1 MRVLVISVLL
11 LILGVNPTYGE
22 EKSCDEMILA
32 TSSDVKKHF
41 EALKVYKKVEDE
53 TEEYKAAVADYSNDL
68 TTYGN
73 DVAALETAIRLNM
86 MGIGVK
92 HGVDGIREMRI
103 VLGVTKLAVKDIED
117 KSSEVVLLC
126 SGRMMPKRRPS
137 NPLPFRCLPPGSVS

>member
-86 MGIGVK
+86 MGMV
-92 HGVDGIREMRI
+92 
-103 VLGVTKLAVKDIED
+103 
-117 KSSEVVLLC
+117 
-126 SGRMMPKRRPS
+126 
-137 NPLPFRCLPPGSVS
+137 